1 MEANENRNI
10 LSIINRMRSGQIS
23 KTQAFTLIKAEISDS
38 EDYNDAELQIKIGRR
53 TKKVQWNEFENMM
66 GTHDISVSLHESYNA
81 THDFRASLARLSD
94 EYYEEILESEEV

>member
-1 MEANENRNI
+1 
-10 LSIINRMRSGQIS
+10 MRSGQIS

-66 GTHDISVSLHESYNA
+66 GTHDISVSLHESYNES
-81 THDFRASLARLSD
+81 HDF
-94 EYYEEILESEEV
+94 